1 LAMLSPLSREAS
13 VGMLFIEAGFDPEE
27 LKAHLLCRTCEER
40 FSVHGEEE
48 VLKHIAPKYVLKALP
63 VAERMKVAWARDDDL
78 TAPRYD
84 ARDFDM
90 DMEKFAYFALSI
102 VWRRTI
108 HDWSPAIPRWELGQF
123 AEDMRNYLLGETA
136 FPGNMSVL
144 VMVCSD
150 VASRRIWTIPTQFVE
165 AGCLNFA
172 FDARGMRFRVMM
184 GHLPPFAFAADCRG
198 PLRPIFL
205 ADCEEKTKEGWEN
218 TKAVQAASKGR
229 PSGT

>member
-1 LAMLSPLSREAS
+1 M
-13 VGMLFIEAGFDPEE
+13 
-27 LKAHLLCRTCEER
+27 
-40 FSVHGEEE
+40 
-48 VLKHIAPKYVLKALP
+48 AL
-63 VAERMKVAWARDDDL
+63 ARDDDP

-84 ARDFDM
+84 ARDFNM
-90 DMEKFAYFALSI
+90 DMEQFAYFALSI

-123 AEDMRNYLLGETA
+123 AVDMRNYLLGETA

-150 VASRRIWTIPTQFVE
+150 EASRRMWTIPTQFVE
-165 AGCLNFA
+165 AGCRNFA

-184 GHLPPFAFAADCRG
+184 GRLPPFAFAADCRG

-205 ADCEEKTKEGWEN
+205 ADCGKKTKEGWEN

-229 PSGT
+229 QSGT